1 MDKLISIINENNIN
15 NEELLKLIKYI
26 KEEPVF
32 ISDNIRLLS
41 IEEILNYKEE
51 LKIDK
56 LIIPL
61 IDLYDN
67 NFLVFDIEKKEF
79 QMLDI
84 SDEQFWKKVDSIE
97 KYLNML
103 ENM

>member
-84 SDEQFWKKVDSIE
+84 SDEQFWKKVNSIE
-97 KYLNML
+97 NYISML

>member
-56 LIIPL
+56 LIYKIINHSL
-61 IDLYDN
+61 TYN
-67 NFLVFDIEKKEF
+67 NLSFKIE
-79 QMLDI
+79 L
-84 SDEQFWKKVDSIE
+84 
-97 KYLNML
+97 
-103 ENM
+103 

>member
-84 SDEQFWKKVDSIE
+84 SDEQFWKKVNSIE